1 MTRNTI
7 LGNISKRKK
16 VKENIALNYKKTV
29 DSALNVQLFAKK
41 SDFIPVYVILK
52 QIITVC
58 LYFTCM

>member
-1 MTRNTI
+1 MTRYTI

-41 SDFIPVYVILK
+41 SDFIPVYVILN